1 MVLPVTAAVCSSRIS
16 KAQSRGGGRYGVGI
30 DVCGFRGDMPE
41 GLQKQ
46 IGKALRVVHRKEM
59 ESDSER

>member
-1 MVLPVTAAVCSSRIS
+1 MCSSRIS